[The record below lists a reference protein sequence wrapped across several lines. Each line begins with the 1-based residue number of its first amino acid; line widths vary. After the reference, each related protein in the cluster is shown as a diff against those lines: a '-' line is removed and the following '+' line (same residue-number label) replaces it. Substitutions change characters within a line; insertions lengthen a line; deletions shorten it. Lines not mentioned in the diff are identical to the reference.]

1 MGFLPFFSALVASHG
16 AFRKYRPH
24 EKQKKQKTLKVVT
37 SSSNLSSP
45 SFRAE
50 NQKNKIAIEDGET
63 LCLALHCDSTL
74 NVWLMCV
81 SVWPHVVKHSCGA
94 KRFSCRQDYFPVR
107 CMPLVDQGGL
117 FLEVGKLWPRL
128 DLEKKKERKT
138 EKRDKTA
145 TVWSDFFNESNLQ

>member
-50 NQKNKIAIEDGET
+50 NRKNKIAIEDGET
-63 LCLALHCDSTL
+63 LYLALHCDSTL
-74 NVWLMCV
+74 NVWPMCMV
-81 SVWPHVVKHSCGA
+81 SLCVCLCGRTWSNIPAGLRGSAVVRTIFLCAACHWWIKE
-94 KRFSCRQDYFPVR
+94 DYSWRLGNF
-107 CMPLVDQGGL
+107 GL
-117 FLEVGKLWPRL
+117 G
-128 DLEKKKERKT
+128 
-138 EKRDKTA
+138 
-145 TVWSDFFNESNLQ
+145 

>member
-1 MGFLPFFSALVASHG
+1 MGLSGSIDLT
-16 AFRKYRPH
+16 
-24 EKQKKQKTLKVVT
+24 KKKKKKTLKVVT

-50 NQKNKIAIEDGET
+50 NRKNKIAIEDGET

-74 NVWLMCV
+74 NVWPMCMVSLCV

-138 EKRDKTA
+138 QRKGTKRP
-145 TVWSDFFNESNLQ
+145 